1 MTTGRSSIR
10 RNLFATV
17 SLAIMALM
25 LPGVPAAGLNTAA
38 GPLDATFEAHGGL
51 KQWRKLRQMTYTLN
65 GFPLSAQ
72 VARPNRS
79 TVDLYNRFN
88 RIEGEGFIVA
98 FDGTRAWCTP
108 GPEAVG
114 LPPRFFALGSFYFIG
129 MPFVFADPGVV
140 LQERATETFRGKAYR
155 VVQVSYP
162 SGTGYSSKDDY
173 TLFIDP
179 ETDRLG
185 LIHHSV
191 TETGV
196 ERVTWVFDEW
206 QKVEKLLVPVRMTL
220 YMGWNP
226 DDPGDGK
233 SFTIEDVRFSRK
245 APDPDIYAPPTDAVI
260 DDSPPK
266 H

>member
-1 MTTGRSSIR
+1 MTNERSSNR
-10 RNLFATV
+10 HNLFATA
-17 SLAIMALM
+17 SLAIVALM
-25 LPGVPAAGLNTAA
+25 LPGAPAAGLDAAA

-51 KQWRKLRQMTYTLN
+51 EQWRKQRQMTYTLI

-72 VARPNRS
+72 VAKPNRS
-79 TVDLYNRFN
+79 TVDLNNRFN
-88 RIEGEGFIVA
+88 RIEGEGFVVA
-98 FDGTRAWCTP
+98 FDGTQAWCTP

-114 LPPRFFALGSFYFIG
+114 LPLRFVTLGSFYFIG

-155 VVQVSYP
+155 VVQVSYAR
-162 SGTGYSSKDDY
+162 GTGHSSKDDY

-196 ERVTWVFDEW
+196 QRVTWVFDEW
-206 QKVEKLLVPVRMTL
+206 QKVEKLLVPMRMTL

-226 DDPGDGK
+226 DDPGEGK
-233 SFTIEDVRFSRK
+233 PFTIEDVRFSRK

-260 DDSPPK
+260 DHSPPK

>member
-1 MTTGRSSIR
+1 MTTKQSRTR
-10 RNLFATV
+10 RNLFASA
-17 SLAIMALM
+17 SLAIVALM
-25 LPGVPAAGLNTAA
+25 FPGAPAAGLDTGT
-38 GPLDATFEAHGGL
+38 GPLDQTFEAHGGL
-51 KQWRKLRQMTYTLN
+51 DQWRKQRQMSYTLN
-65 GFPLSAQ
+65 GFPLSAH
-72 VARPNRS
+72 VAKPNRS
-79 TVDLYNRFN
+79 TVDLNNRFN
-88 RIEGEGFIVA
+88 RIEGEGFVVA
-98 FDGTRAWCTP
+98 FDGNQAWCTP

-114 LPPRFFALGSFYFIG
+114 LKPRFFALGSFYFIG
-129 MPFVFADPGVV
+129 MPFVFADPGVN
-140 LQERATETFRGKAYR
+140 LREQATATFRGKAYR

-196 ERVTWVFDEW
+196 KRVTWVFDEW
-206 QKVEKLLVPVRMTL
+206 QNVEGLHVPARMTL

-226 DDPGDGK
+226 DDPGEGK

-245 APDPDIYAPPTDAVI
+245 APNPDLYAPPTDAVI
-260 DDSPPK
+260 DDSPPN

>member
-1 MTTGRSSIR
+1 MTTQRSSIR
-10 RNLFATV
+10 RNLLATA
-17 SLAIMALM
+17 SLAIVALM
-25 LPGVPAAGLNTAA
+25 LPGAPAAGLDTVA

-51 KQWRKLRQMTYTLN
+51 KQWRKQRQMTYTLK
-65 GFPLSAQ
+65 GFPLSLQ

-79 TVDLYNRFN
+79 TVDLHNRSN
-88 RIEGEGFIVA
+88 RIEGEGFVVA
-98 FDGTRAWCTP
+98 FDGSQAWSTP

-129 MPFVFADPGVV
+129 MPFVFADPDLI
-140 LQERATETFRGKAYR
+140 LQEKATETFRGKAYR
-155 VVQVSYP
+155 VVHVRYP
-162 SGTGYSSKDDY
+162 SGTGHSSKDDY

-179 ETDRLG
+179 ETDRLA

-191 TETGV
+191 TETGI

-206 QKVEKLLVPVRMTL
+206 KKVKKLLVPARMTF

-233 SFTIEDVRFSRK
+233 AFTIEDVRFSRR
-245 APDPDIYAPPTDAVI
+245 APNPDIYAPPTDAVI